1 MSEQIDKLLED
12 TEQHLA
18 AILASARKQAAASPS
33 KQNTEAEQAARM
45 ALSEY
50 RDSQRPAAQTS
61 ADNAPGEWFKN
72 ETEAYNYIISLG
84 HDVSRGK
91 FNQDKNSGQLTVDG
105 KKVSKFSV
113 LQYGMRLKQSR
124 QTQTSVFSSDLQ
136 GRREK
141 ADTEKAEHDARI
153 SRVKAEDAERELD
166 RRWLYR
172 DEAVADLAAI
182 IASLQQSLDHAVIA
196 GAEAVIHSAGG
207 DLSRTFDVSEIVNEI
222 IIGRAFNEVAAA
234 GTLRI
239 KFKGERPTDAD

>member
-33 KQNTEAEQAARM
+33 RQNTEAEQAARQ
-45 ALSEY
+45 ALSDY
-50 RDSQRPAAQTS
+50 RDSQRPTAAGTE
-61 ADNAPGEWFKN
+61 APGEWFKN
-72 ETEAYNYIISLG
+72 ETEAYNYLISLG

-91 FNQDKNSGQLTVDG
+91 FNQDKNSGLVTVEG

-113 LQYGMRLKQSR
+113 LQYGMRLKQNR
-124 QTQTSVFSSDLQ
+124 QAQTGATSIDLQ
-136 GRREK
+136 ERREK

-153 SRVKAEDAERELD
+153 SKVKADDAERELD
-166 RRWLYR
+166 KKWLYR

-196 GAEAVIHSAGG
+196 GSEAAILASGG
-207 DLSRTFDVSEIVNEI
+207 DITRTFDVTETINEI

-239 KFKGERPTDAD
+239 KFKGERATDAD